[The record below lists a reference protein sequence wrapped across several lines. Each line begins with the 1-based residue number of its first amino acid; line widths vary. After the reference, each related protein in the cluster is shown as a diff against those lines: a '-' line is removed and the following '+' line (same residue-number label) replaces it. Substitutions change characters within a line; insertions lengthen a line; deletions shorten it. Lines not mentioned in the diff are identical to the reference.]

1 MNKILKKTNFNKLN
15 DFSNIKRTNN
25 FFLFLL
31 PNKSHMKVIKVN
43 RKNMII

>member
-25 FFLFLL
+25 FFF
-31 PNKSHMKVIKVN
+31 VF
-43 RKNMII
+43 II